1 MPAGDSMSV
10 TTALALLGLSRPTDF
25 SAVDA
30 HYRAYVLRNH
40 PDRGGSHDAMVRG
53 NLARA
58 ILMACSEQ
66 ELKSRRTVA
75 ARHSDHLTDRE
86 VEFYTAYVEDILRT
100 QRPLELPSDTHRAR
114 TCAECDEAR
123 HTYDRP
129 FSQER
134 FDAWAR
140 RHRRVTRIR
149 NVVLVVAAVA
159 LAVVAAFALWP
170 VDSYGDGLIYDL
182 KWRVD
187 VAVQDVFERFSAAM
201 QN

>member
-1 MPAGDSMSV
+1 MPADDSMSV

-25 SAVDA
+25 AAVDA

-66 ELKSRRTVA
+66 ELKSRRRVA
-75 ARHSDHLTDRE
+75 ARHSEYLTDRE
-86 VEFYTAYVEDILRT
+86 VEFYTSYVEDILRT
-100 QRPLELPSDTHRAR
+100 QRPSESQDHPW
-114 TCAECDEAR
+114 TCTCVDCIEAGR
-123 HTYDRP
+123 EYDQTY
-129 FSQER
+129 SQEK

-159 LAVVAAFALWP
+159 LTVR
-170 VDSYGDGLIYDL
+170 G
-182 KWRVD
+182 RVRHCGRWSRT
-187 VAVQDVFERFSAAM
+187 ETG
-201 QN
+201 

>member
-1 MPAGDSMSV
+1 MSV

-25 SAVDA
+25 TAVDA

-100 QRPLELPSDTHRAR
+100 QRTSTPQRHPSSC
-114 TCAECDEAR
+114 TCAECDKAR
-123 HTYDRP
+123 HTYDQP

-149 NVVLVVAAVA
+149 NVVLVAAAVA
-159 LAVVAAFALWP
+159 LAVVAAFGLWP

-187 VAVQDVFERFSAAM
+187 VAVQDVLQRFSAAM

>member
-1 MPAGDSMSV
+1 MPADDSMSV

-25 SAVDA
+25 AAVDA
-30 HYRAYVLRNH
+30 RYRAYVLRNH

-58 ILMACSEQ
+58 VLMACTEG

-75 ARHSDHLTDRE
+75 PRHSDRLTDTE

-100 QRPLELPSDTHRAR
+100 QRTSTPQRHPSSC
-114 TCAECDEAR
+114 TCAECDEAP
-123 HTYDRP
+123 HTYDQR
-129 FSQER
+129 FSRER

-159 LAVVAAFALWP
+159 LTVVAVFALWP
-170 VDSYGDGLIYDL
+170 VESYGDGLIYDL
-182 KWRVD
+182 KWRAD
-187 VAVQDVFERFSAAM
+187 VAVQDVFERLTAAV

>member
-1 MPAGDSMSV
+1 MSV

-25 SAVDA
+25 AAVDA

-58 ILMACSEQ
+58 VLMACSER

-75 ARHSDHLTDRE
+75 TRHSDHLTDME

-100 QRPLELPSDTHRAR
+100 QRPANVQSHPSGCTCVV
-114 TCAECDEAR
+114 CAEAR
-123 HTYDRP
+123 KTYDQP
-129 FSQER
+129 FSQAR

-140 RHRRVTRIR
+140 SHRRVTRIR
-149 NVVLVVAAVA
+149 NVTLLIAAVA
-159 LAVVAAFALWP
+159 LAVVTAFAIWP
-170 VDSYGDGLIYDL
+170 VESYSDGLIYDL
-182 KWRVD
+182 KWRMD
-187 VAVQDVFERFSAAM
+187 VAVQDVLQRFSAAVSS
-201 QN
+201 

>member
-1 MPAGDSMSV
+1 MSV

-25 SAVDA
+25 AAVDA

-40 PDRGGSHDAMVRG
+40 PDRGGSHDTMVRG

-58 ILMACSEQ
+58 VLMACSEE

-75 ARHSDHLTDRE
+75 ARHSNHLTDTE

-100 QRPLELPSDTHRAR
+100 QRPANVQSHPPSC
-114 TCAECDEAR
+114 TCAECAKAR
-123 HTYDRP
+123 ETYDQP
-129 FSQER
+129 FSQAR

-140 RHRRVTRIR
+140 SHRRVTRIR
-149 NVVLVVAAVA
+149 NVILLVAAVV

-170 VDSYGDGLIYDL
+170 VESYGDGLIYDL
-182 KWRVD
+182 KWRMD
-187 VAVQDVFERFSAAM
+187 FAVQDFLQRFSAAVGS
-201 QN
+201 

>member
-1 MPAGDSMSV
+1 MPADDSMSV
-10 TTALALLGLSRPTDF
+10 TTALALLGLSKPTDF
-25 SAVDA
+25 AAVDD

-58 ILMACSEQ
+58 FLMACSEQ

-75 ARHSDHLTDRE
+75 ARHSDHLTERE

-100 QRPLELPSDTHRAR
+100 QRTSTPQRHPSS
-114 TCAECDEAR
+114 CMCGECDNEK

-129 FSQER
+129 FSQEK

-140 RHRRVTRIR
+140 HHRRVTRIR

-159 LAVVAAFALWP
+159 LTIMAAFALWS

-187 VAVQDVFERFSAAM
+187 VAVQDVLERFSAAL

>member
-1 MPAGDSMSV
+1 MPSDASMSV
-10 TTALALLGLSRPTDF
+10 TTALALLGLGRPTDF
-25 SAVDA
+25 AAVDA

-58 ILMACSEQ
+58 VLMACTEG

-75 ARHSDHLTDRE
+75 TRHSDHLTDME

-100 QRPLELPSDTHRAR
+100 QRTSTPQRHSSSC
-114 TCAECDEAR
+114 TCAECDESR
-123 HTYDRP
+123 HTYDQP
-129 FSQER
+129 FSRER

-149 NVVLVVAAVA
+149 NVVLLVAAVA
-159 LAVVAAFALWP
+159 LTIVAAFALWP
-170 VDSYGDGLIYDL
+170 VESYGDGLIYDL

-187 VAVQDVFERFSAAM
+187 VAVQDIVQRFPAAI

>member
-1 MPAGDSMSV
+1 MPADDSMSV

-25 SAVDA
+25 AAVDA
-30 HYRAYVLRNH
+30 RYRAYVLRNH

-58 ILMACSEQ
+58 ILMACSEE

-75 ARHSDHLTDRE
+75 ARHSDFLTDRE
-86 VEFYTAYVEDILRT
+86 AAFYTAYVEDILRT
-100 QRPLELPSDTHRAR
+100 QRPASGQRHPSSC
-114 TCAECDEAR
+114 TCAECAAAR
-123 HTYDRP
+123 ETYDQP

-140 RHRRVTRIR
+140 SHRRVTRIR
-149 NVVLVVAAVA
+149 NVTLSIAAVA
-159 LAVVAAFALWP
+159 LAIVAAFALWP
-170 VDSYGDGLIYDL
+170 VESYGDGLIYDL

-187 VAVQDVFERFSAAM
+187 VAVHDVLQRFSAAR
-201 QN
+201 

>member
-1 MPAGDSMSV
+1 MPADDSMSV

-25 SAVDA
+25 AAVDA

-100 QRPLELPSDTHRAR
+100 QRPTNPQRHPSSC
-114 TCAECDEAR
+114 TCAECSEAR
-123 HTYDRP
+123 HTYDQP
-129 FSQER
+129 FSQEK
-134 FDAWAR
+134 FDAWAKH
-140 RHRRVTRIR
+140 HRRVTRIR
-149 NVVLVVAAVA
+149 NVVLLAAAVA
-159 LAVVAAFALWP
+159 LTIVVAFALWP

-187 VAVQDVFERFSAAM
+187 AAVQDVVQRFSAAM

>member
-1 MPAGDSMSV
+1 MSV
-10 TTALALLGLSRPTDF
+10 TTVLALLGLSRPTDF
-25 SAVDA
+25 ATVDA

-40 PDRGGSHDAMVRG
+40 PDRGGSHGAMVRG

-58 ILMACSEQ
+58 VLMACSEE

-100 QRPLELPSDTHRAR
+100 QRPANVQSHPSSCM
-114 TCAECDEAR
+114 CAECAEAR
-123 HTYDRP
+123 ETYDQP
-129 FSQER
+129 FSQAR

-140 RHRRVTRIR
+140 SHRRATRIR
-149 NVVLVVAAVA
+149 NVTLLIAAVA

-182 KWRVD
+182 KWRMD
-187 VAVQDVFERFSAAM
+187 VAVQDVLQRFSAAVGS
-201 QN
+201 

>member
-1 MPAGDSMSV
+1 MSV

-25 SAVDA
+25 AAVDS
-30 HYRAYVLRNH
+30 HYRSYVLRNH

-75 ARHSDHLTDRE
+75 ARRSDHLTDRE
-86 VEFYTAYVEDILRT
+86 AEFYTAYVEDILRS
-100 QRPLELPSDTHRAR
+100 QRSPDAQRHPSNC
-114 TCAECDEAR
+114 TCADCDESR
-123 HTYDRP
+123 HVYDQP

-140 RHRRVTRIR
+140 HHRRTTRIR

-170 VDSYGDGLIYDL
+170 VESYGDGLIYDL

-187 VAVQDVFERFSAAM
+187 AAVQGVLERFSAAIGS
-201 QN
+201 